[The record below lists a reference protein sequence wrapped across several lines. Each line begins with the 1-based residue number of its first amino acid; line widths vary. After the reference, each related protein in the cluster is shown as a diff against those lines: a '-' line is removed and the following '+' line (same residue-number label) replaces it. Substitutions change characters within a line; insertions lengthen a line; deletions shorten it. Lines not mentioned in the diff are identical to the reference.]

1 MLQSDSLPKPTQII
15 GLSFNV
21 FRAALIASSVL
32 FFVAYT
38 LLSGCTNLHEGR
50 LLPTQNNIASE
61 GQTQQAINSD
71 TETILPAK
79 QIKLAITS
87 EFGDNQTYVEGD
99 ELYYFVSADRECYL
113 LLIYQD
119 AQDNLI
125 QVLPSE
131 QDTANYLPA
140 ADFIRVPKAGSN
152 YEFIVEA
159 PFGSESIYAFAS
171 SKPFDSLAG
180 SILSNG
186 FYLLEGKSIAD
197 IRSQLR
203 MFSHNSGTFFGEA
216 RTQLNTVPRFK

>member
-1 MLQSDSLPKPTQII
+1 MQSDSLPKSTQII

-21 FRAALIASSVL
+21 FRAALIASSV
-32 FFVAYT
+32 FFIMAYA
-38 LLSGCTNLHEGR
+38 LLSGCANLHEGG
-50 LLPTQNNIASE
+50 LDTTQNSIRSE
-61 GQTQQAINSD
+61 DENQQAINSD
-71 TETILPAK
+71 NETILPAK

-99 ELYYFVSADRECYL
+99 ELYYYVSADRECYL

-125 QVLPSE
+125 QVLPSG
-131 QDTANYLPA
+131 QDTENYLPA
-140 ADFIRVPKAGSN
+140 ADFIRLPKAGSN

-159 PFGSESIYAFAS
+159 PFGSESVYAFAS
-171 SKPFDSLAG
+171 SKPFDSLAR

-186 FYLLEGKSIAD
+186 FYLLEGASIAD

-203 MFSHNSGTFFGEA
+203 TFSHNSGAFYGEA
-216 RTQLNTVPRFK
+216 RTKLNTVPQLK